1 MKLSRLFQPRNP
13 QFWLLVALNTLSAAI
28 SHLLRKH
35 DLAPPLELAFAAFA
49 VANMVVG
56 IRIALRLMADPTSA
70 ATPVEQAN
78 TGAAAGIHQN
88 NTNNQTK

>member
-13 QFWLLVALNTLSAAI
+13 QFWLLVALNVLSAAI

-35 DLAPPLELAFAAFA
+35 ELAPPLEFAFAAFA
-49 VANMVVG
+49 AVNMVIG
-56 IRIALRLMADPTSA
+56 IRIALLLMADPTPAA
-70 ATPVEQAN
+70 ATVMQAN
-78 TGAAAGIHQN
+78 TEAAAGNNQN

>member
-1 MKLSRLFQPRNP
+1 VKLSRLFQPRNP
-13 QFWLLVALNTLSAAI
+13 QFWLLVALNVLSAAI

-35 DLAPPLELAFAAFA
+35 ALAPALEFAFAVFA
-49 VANMVVG
+49 VANMVIG
-56 IRIALRLMADPTSA
+56 IRIALRLMADPTPA
-70 ATPVEQAN
+70 ATTVEQAN